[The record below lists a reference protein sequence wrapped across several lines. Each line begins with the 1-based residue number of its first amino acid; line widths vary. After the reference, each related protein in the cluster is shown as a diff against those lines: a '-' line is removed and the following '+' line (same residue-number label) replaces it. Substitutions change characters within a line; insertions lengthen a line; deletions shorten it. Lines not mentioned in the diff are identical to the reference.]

1 MEENEDGTVK
11 ATVTTNITENG
22 ESSTTEEIFEGTLEE
37 VKARLK
43 DLEDVEVRIEKKVI
57 NEVVEEIEETN

>member
-1 MEENEDGTVK
+1 
-11 ATVTTNITENG
+11 VTTTITENG

-57 NEVVEEIEETN
+57 NEVVEEVEETN